1 MSAAILTGCANPIL
15 DTLLDRNAAAP
26 PALPA
31 NEVLSLSVVRQEFPM
46 MTRMARTGVDPE
58 APGTPQ
64 ATRRSQFSD
73 LTAMVQLTVAVA
85 EYPTDEGAFTAFINL
100 VEGLRSSRGS
110 VGLGRP
116 YVGEDA
122 LAIVTRQLVGPMGVT
137 IAARDGPL
145 IIEVRSAGFK
155 YSRDHLERLTRLAER
170 QLSTAVTAAGAPE

>member
-1 MSAAILTGCANPIL
+1 MLCGRRCGRRALALAVVSAAILSGCANPIL

-73 LTAMVQLTVAVA
+73 LTAMVQLTVRSLITQPMRA
-85 EYPTDEGAFTAFINL
+85 PSRPSSI
-100 VEGLRSSRGS
+100 SSRAFDP
-110 VGLGRP
+110 RA
-116 YVGEDA
+116 A
-122 LAIVTRQLVGPMGVT
+122 L
-137 IAARDGPL
+137 
-145 IIEVRSAGFK
+145 
-155 YSRDHLERLTRLAER
+155 
-170 QLSTAVTAAGAPE
+170 